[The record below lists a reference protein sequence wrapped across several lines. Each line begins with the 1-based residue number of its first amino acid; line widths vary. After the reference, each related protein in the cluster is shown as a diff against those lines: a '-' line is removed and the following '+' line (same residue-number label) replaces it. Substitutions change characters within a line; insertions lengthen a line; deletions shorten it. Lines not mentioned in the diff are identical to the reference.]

1 MFRIAQNLWIDGMR
15 AERSR
20 GEVVDIDAIDTALHA
35 DGLNE
40 VESRLALAEVIRG
53 LDRLPPEHRVI
64 VALVCVDSL
73 TYQEAADVLR
83 LPVGTVM
90 SRLARARLALHDAI
104 NRRPGPGTG
113 TNRGTRSGRPFR

>member
-15 AERSR
+15 ADRLR
-20 GEVVDIDAIDTALHA
+20 GDQVDIDAIDAALHA
-35 DGLNE
+35 DGLKE
-40 VESRLALAEVIRG
+40 AESRLALAEVMRG
-53 LDRLPPEHRVI
+53 LARLPPEHRVI
-64 VALVCVDSL
+64 VALVCVDNL

-104 NRRPGPGTG
+104 NRIPGPEIG
-113 TNRGTRSGRPFR
+113 TNRGTRGGRPFR